1 MKDPQCNQSP
11 QYFLTLL
18 AGIARALEDLGY
30 RDEAGRLFRVKKDL
44 GTKVMP
50 QMGKLNAG
58 DESIR
63 GPEAESD
70 LSESRA

>member
-11 QYFLTLL
+11 QNFLTLL

-30 RDEAGRLFRVKKDL
+30 RDEAGHLFRVKKNL
-44 GTKVMP
+44 ETKVMP
-50 QMGKLNAG
+50 QMGKLNTV

-63 GPEAESD
+63 NPETESD
-70 LSESRA
+70 LSES